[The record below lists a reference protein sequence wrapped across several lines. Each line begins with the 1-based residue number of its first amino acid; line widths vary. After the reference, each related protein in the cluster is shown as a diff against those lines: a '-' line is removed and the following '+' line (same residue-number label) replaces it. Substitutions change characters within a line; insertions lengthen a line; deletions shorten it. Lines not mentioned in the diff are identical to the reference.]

1 MKTNRNSKIKKKD
14 KKLKSQVI
22 ILPNNVLLVK
32 KELLIKSADSLHKQ
46 RHISTFLLGQ
56 IFIILQISNMENL
69 VFQSS

>member
-1 MKTNRNSKIKKKD
+1 MKTNRNSKIKKNKSNFWDTLPQINNKEKD

-46 RHISTFLLGQ
+46 RHISTFLLG
-56 IFIILQISNMENL
+56 
-69 VFQSS
+69 